1 MSKKLALIL
10 VALLVLSSVL
20 TACSSDSV
28 DQAKD
33 YVEAVLKGDGETA
46 QKVACDGYQ
55 DETKALAEGYAALA
69 EAREAIQNLD
79 LKYDIGKG
87 NNQKEVI
94 VTGSYDVVELND
106 QGKVIADSAQQY
118 VLASSTIDK
127 HDMNQNG
134 NDQER
139 VNTRIVLTM
148 KKSGSDWCIAKLTGG
163 YVTVPAEVPADGVST
178 DEAPTA
184 EAPTAET
191 PTAEATST
199 SK

>member
-69 EAREAIQNLD
+69 EAHEAIQNLD

-106 QGKVIADSAQQY
+106 QGKAIADSEVEY
-118 VLASSTIDK
+118 VLAASTIDK
-127 HDMNQNG
+127 RDLDKDG
-134 NDQER
+134 DDTDR
-139 VNTRIVLTM
+139 ISTRIVLDM
-148 KKSGSDWCIAKLTGG
+148 KKSGDKWCVAKLKGG
-163 YVTVPAEVPADGVST
+163 YVTPSGEAPTEQAPTDAAPTDVAPT
-178 DEAPTA
+178 DEAP
-184 EAPTAET
+184 
-191 PTAEATST
+191 AEATPT
-199 SK
+199 ESK